1 MRITQELRS
10 FYGGLSRDLRVI
22 FARSSIANFVVNL
35 NPYNSIFIIALGA
48 TGTQLGLLTSLSLG
62 LTALAAI
69 LTGWLSDRL
78 SRKQMFLIG
87 AFVGVLVPLTY
98 LAAGDLYW
106 LVPAFVFAGFAD
118 GIISPAWTAL
128 FANSI
133 KNKQRGTVYGL
144 GNTFLL

>member
-35 NPYNSIFIIALGA
+35 NPYNSIFIVALGA

-62 LTALAAI
+62 LTAVAAM

-78 SRKQMFLIG
+78 NRKHMFLLG
-87 AFVGVLVPLTY
+87 AFIGVLVPLTY
-98 LAAGDLYW
+98 FMAGGLYW
-106 LVPAFVFAGFAD
+106 LP
-118 GIISPAWTAL
+118 SP
-128 FANSI
+128 S
-133 KNKQRGTVYGL
+133 
-144 GNTFLL
+144 